1 MAANAWRDKHAWFTG
16 LRCVFVHKLQKYQN
30 TNVLFLESI
39 YYLHGINL
47 LSLERSLAV
56 HEQGPRLA
64 SLHN

>member
-1 MAANAWRDKHAWFTG
+1 MPDAINTLDLPVSA
-16 LRCVFVHKLQKYQN
+16 VFVHKLQKYQN